1 MHDPHPIC
9 GLTLN
14 DDDGSTLRPAE
25 FLGGLS
31 LGPFNPLRVASGPDR
46 QRGALKQQLNFEDRD
61 GFAIC
66 SDAARLAPN
75 GQSRSGVRRA
85 SARIPVKK
93 LEPLYTVAET
103 AKILNVCE
111 KTVRRL
117 IKNEFL
123 RAIDV
128 RRGIAARAL
137 WRVVPADL
145 EDFIRD
151 HRSR

>member
-1 MHDPHPIC
+1 
-9 GLTLN
+9 
-14 DDDGSTLRPAE
+14 
-25 FLGGLS
+25 
-31 LGPFNPLRVASGPDR
+31 
-46 QRGALKQQLNFEDRD
+46 
-61 GFAIC
+61 
-66 SDAARLAPN
+66 
-75 GQSRSGVRRA
+75 
-85 SARIPVKK
+85 VKK

-103 AKILNVCE
+103 AKILKVCE